1 MDVCTERTEE
11 RQTQAGAFLCNQSR
25 RSTGSTASGGK
36 QPVRQSAWA
45 APADNRA
52 SCHVRHAV
60 HGRMLLHQAT
70 ESAAPGNGICCT
82 RQRNSDPISPPAA
95 VLQECIQTA

>member
-11 RQTQAGAFLCNQSR
+11 RQTQADAFLCNQSR

-36 QPVRQSAWA
+36 QPARQSAWA

-70 ESAAPGNGICCT
+70 ESAAPGNGI
-82 RQRNSDPISPPAA
+82 PIRSARGA
-95 VLQECIQTA
+95 SGVHTDSLASVW